1 MIQRYVP
8 VLVVAVD
15 EAVAVQCHVGI
26 RPHQDIV
33 VFVDEDVGG
42 FAHVIGLVAAGE
54 AQDVGVGNIGN
65 AVKGELLLGCR
76 QPEIPIKQ
84 VKRHIIIIPDAEQE
98 VSHGVNGGIAQ
109 FGDEAAV
116 FGDKAGFSVLVG
128 YDPQ

>member
-1 MIQRYVP
+1 M
-8 VLVVAVD
+8 
-15 EAVAVQCHVGI
+15 
-26 RPHQDIV
+26 
-33 VFVDEDVGG
+33 VFVDEDVVG

-54 AQDVGVGNIGN
+54 TQSVCVGNIGN

-98 VSHGVNGGIAQ
+98 VPHGVNGAIAQ
-109 FGDEAAV
+109 PGGEAAVPGDEAV
-116 FGDKAGFSVLVG
+116 FSVLVG